1 MHFSA
6 FLCSSCFTSW
16 HGRIVNDLFVGL
28 EDKDV
33 IAMLTFLWKTQT
45 ENANNDPSNIL
56 NDIFSKLPLG
66 VKSKFA

>member
-1 MHFSA
+1 M
-6 FLCSSCFTSW
+6 
-16 HGRIVNDLFVGL
+16 NDLFVGL

-45 ENANNDPSNIL
+45 ENANNDPSNL
-56 NDIFSKLPLG
+56 LDDIFSKLPLD

>member
-1 MHFSA
+1 MK
-6 FLCSSCFTSW
+6 
-16 HGRIVNDLFVGL
+16 DLFVGL

-56 NDIFSKLPLG
+56 NDIFSQLPLG
-66 VKSKFA
+66 VKI